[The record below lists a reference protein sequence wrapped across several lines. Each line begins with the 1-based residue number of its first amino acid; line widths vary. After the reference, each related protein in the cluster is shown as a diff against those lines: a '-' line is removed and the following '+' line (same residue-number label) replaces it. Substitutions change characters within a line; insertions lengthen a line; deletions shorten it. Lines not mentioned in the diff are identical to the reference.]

1 VAVALRLVH
10 KAILG
15 RERIFEPRTHT
26 TRRMTGR

>member
-1 VAVALRLVH
+1 VH